1 MRYYVNISRNCSLRY
16 NTDMLYFRVAE
27 HIFAIDTAR
36 DLAACCPNYAP
47 FLIKSQISNFKSQ
60 IFTLRVSEEGLPSA
74 DGWENMYT
82 DRSDDDMP
90 RIEMYRREG
99 EWLFRFSQSRD
110 GEVVGAFL
118 CDEAMTEA
126 VFYGEPTRF
135 AIDNTLMLL
144 YAFATANRSTLL
156 FHASVIVREGKG
168 YMFLGKSGTG
178 KSTHAEQWLK
188 AFSDADRLNDDN
200 PVLRIHDDGRVVVY
214 GSPWSGK
221 TPCYKAAQAQVM
233 ALVQLAQAP
242 ENTIRLLRPTQAY
255 PYILSSVSG
264 LKILPAMMD
273 RLYETI
279 AALLE
284 STPVYFLDCL
294 PNTDAAEV
302 CYSHLPH

>member
-1 MRYYVNISRNCSLRY
+1 
-16 NTDMLYFRVAE
+16 MLYFRVAE
-27 HIFAIDTAR
+27 HIFGIDTTR
-36 DLAACCPNYAP
+36 DLLACCPNYAP
-47 FLIKSQISNFKSQ
+47 FLIPNPLTPNPLFS
-60 IFTLRVSEEGLPSA
+60 LRLDEGDLPA
-74 DGWENMYT
+74 VEGWENVYT

-90 RIEMYRREG
+90 RIEMYRREE
-99 EWLFRFSQSRD
+99 EWMFRFSQSRD
-110 GEVVGAFL
+110 GEIVGAFV
-118 CDEAMTEA
+118 CDGQMTQA

-144 YAFATANRSTLL
+144 YAFATANSRTLL
-156 FHASVIVREGKG
+156 FHASVIVREGAG

-188 AFSDADRLNDDN
+188 AFADAERLNDDN
-200 PVLRIHDDGRVVVY
+200 PVVRVFEDGRVIVY

-221 TPCYKAAQAQVM
+221 TPCYKAADARVM

>member
-1 MRYYVNISRNCSLRY
+1 MR
-16 NTDMLYFRVAE
+16 TFYFRVAD
-27 HIFAIDTAR
+27 HIFAIETAH
-36 DLAACCPNYAP
+36 DLLACCPNYAP
-47 FLIKSQISNFKSQ
+47 FLSSQQSDSCLQ
-60 IFTLRVSEEGLPSA
+60 PVLTLRVSGSELPSIE
-74 DGWENMYT
+74 GWTLLYT

-90 RIEMYRREG
+90 RIEMYRRG
-99 EWLFRFSQSRD
+99 EEWQFRFSQNRD
-110 GEVVGAFL
+110 GAVVGAFT
-118 CDEAMTEA
+118 CDARMQNA
-126 VFYGEPTRF
+126 VLYGEPTRF
-135 AIDNTLMLL
+135 AIDNTMMLL
-144 YAFATANRSTLL
+144 YAFSTAGSRTLL
-156 FHASVIVREGKG
+156 FHASVIVRGENG

-178 KSTHAEQWLK
+178 KSTHAEQWMK
-188 AFSDADRLNDDN
+188 AFSDAERLNDDN
-200 PVLRIHDDGRVVVY
+200 PVVRVSEDGSVRVY

-221 TPCYKAAQAQVM
+221 TPCYKAADAQVK

-242 ENTIRLLRPTQAY
+242 ENEIKLLRPTQAY

-264 LKILPAMMD
+264 LKILPQMMD

>member
-1 MRYYVNISRNCSLRY
+1 
-16 NTDMLYFRVAE
+16 MLYFRVAE
-27 HIFAIDTAR
+27 HIFGIDTTR
-36 DLAACCPNYAP
+36 DILACCPNYAP
-47 FLIKSQISNFKSQ
+47 FTIDPYGASRSEELAISNDQ
-60 IFTLRVSEEGLPSA
+60 LPLFTLRIDEGELPIA
-74 DGWENMYT
+74 EGWENMYT

-90 RIEMYRREG
+90 RIEMYRREE
-99 EWLFRFSQSRD
+99 EWMFRFSQSRD
-110 GEVVGAFL
+110 GEIVGAFV
-118 CDEAMTEA
+118 CDGRMTQA

-144 YAFATANRSTLL
+144 YAFATVNSRTLL

-168 YMFLGKSGTG
+168 YLFLGKSGTG

-188 AFSDADRLNDDN
+188 AFSDAERLNDDN
-200 PVLRIHDDGRVVVY
+200 PVVRVFEDGRVIVY

-221 TPCYKAAQAQVM
+221 TPCYKAADARVM

>member
-1 MRYYVNISRNCSLRY
+1 
-16 NTDMLYFRVAE
+16 MLYFRVAE
-27 HIFAIDTAR
+27 HIFGIDTTR
-36 DLAACCPNYAP
+36 DILAWCPNYAP
-47 FLIKSQISNFKSQ
+47 FTIEQSSISNLQSA
-60 IFTLRVSEEGLPSA
+60 IFNLRISEEGLPSSE
-74 DGWENMYT
+74 GWENIYT

-90 RIEMYRREG
+90 RIEMYRREE

-110 GEVVGAFL
+110 GEVVGAFR
-118 CDEAMTEA
+118 CDANMQQA

-144 YAFATANRSTLL
+144 YAFATAAHSTLL
-156 FHASVIVREGKG
+156 FHSAVIVREGKG

-188 AFSDADRLNDDN
+188 AFADAERLNDDN
-200 PVLRIHDDGRVVVY
+200 PIVRVHEDGRVVVY

-221 TPCYKAAQAQVM
+221 TPCYKNDQAQVM

-242 ENTIRLLRPTQAY
+242 ENAIRLLRPTQAY

-264 LKILPAMMD
+264 LKILPQMMD
-273 RLYETI
+273 QLYETI
-279 AALLE
+279 ATLLE

>member
-1 MRYYVNISRNCSLRY
+1 MRTY
-16 NTDMLYFRVAE
+16 YFRVADHVFIVE
-27 HIFAIDTAR
+27 TAH
-36 DLAACCPNYAP
+36 DFLACCPNYAE
-47 FLIKSQISNFKSQ
+47 FGDQRSEIRDQIV
-60 IFTLRVSEEGLPSA
+60 FTLRVEGGALPSP
-74 DGWENMYT
+74 GGYTLRYT

-90 RIEMYRREG
+90 RIEMYQRGE

-110 GEVVGAFL
+110 GEIVGAFT
-118 CDEAMTEA
+118 CDTAMHHA

-135 AIDNTLMLL
+135 AMDNTLMLL
-144 YAFATANRSTLL
+144 YAFATAGRRTLL
-156 FHASVIVREGKG
+156 FHSSVIVREGKG

-178 KSTHAEQWLK
+178 KSTHAEQWMK
-188 AFSDADRLNDDN
+188 AFPDAERLNDDN
-200 PVLRIHDDGRVVVY
+200 PVVRVSDDGTARVY

-221 TPCYKAAQAQVM
+221 TPCYKAADAEVN

-242 ENTIRLLRPTQAY
+242 QNEIRLLRPAQAY

-264 LKILPAMMD
+264 LKILPQMMD
-273 RLYETI
+273 QLYETI

-302 CYSHLPH
+302 CYSHLRH

>member
-1 MRYYVNISRNCSLRY
+1 
-16 NTDMLYFRVAE
+16 MLYFRVAE
-27 HIFAIDTAR
+27 HIFGIDTTR
-36 DLAACCPNYAP
+36 DILACCPNYAP
-47 FLIKSQISNFKSQ
+47 FTIDPYGASRSEELAISNDQ
-60 IFTLRVSEEGLPSA
+60 LPLFTLRLDEGELPIA
-74 DGWENMYT
+74 EGWENMYT

-90 RIEMYRREG
+90 RIEMYRREE
-99 EWLFRFSQSRD
+99 EWMFRFSQSRD
-110 GEVVGAFL
+110 GEIVGAFV
-118 CDEAMTEA
+118 CDGRMTQA

-144 YAFATANRSTLL
+144 YAFATASSRTLL

-168 YMFLGKSGTG
+168 YLFLGKSGTG

-188 AFSDADRLNDDN
+188 AFSDAERLNDDN
-200 PVLRIHDDGRVVVY
+200 PVVRVFEDGRVIVY

-221 TPCYKAAQAQVM
+221 TPCYKAADARVM

>member
-1 MRYYVNISRNCSLRY
+1 MH
-16 NTDMLYFRVAE
+16 TFYFRVAD
-27 HIFAIDTAR
+27 HIFVIETVHDITAY
-36 DLAACCPNYAP
+36 CPNYAP
-47 FLIKSQISNFKSQ
+47 FLAHKGHDYLNVEHSAISSQPV
-60 IFTLRVSEEGLPSA
+60 LRLVIRDEALPAVEG
-74 DGWENMYT
+74 WTHVYT

-90 RIEMYRREG
+90 RIEMYRRDEA
-99 EWLFRFSQSRD
+99 WQFRFSMSGD
-110 GEVVGAFL
+110 GEVVGAFI
-118 CDEAMTEA
+118 CDAAMQQA
-126 VFYGEPTRF
+126 VLYGEPTRF

-144 YAFATANRSTLL
+144 FAFATANSRTLL

-168 YMFLGKSGTG
+168 YLFLGRSGTG

-188 AFSDADRLNDDN
+188 AFSDAERLNDDN
-200 PVLRIHDDGRVVVY
+200 PVVRVFEDGSVRVY

-221 TPCYKAAQAQVM
+221 TPCYKAADAQVK

-242 ENTIRLLRPTQAY
+242 HNEIRLLRPTQAY

-264 LKILPAMMD
+264 LKILPTMMD
-273 RLYETI
+273 QLYESI

-302 CYSHLPH
+302 CYLHLPH

>member
-1 MRYYVNISRNCSLRY
+1 MR
-16 NTDMLYFRVAE
+16 TFYFRVAD
-27 HIFAIDTAR
+27 HIFAIETAH
-36 DLAACCPNYAP
+36 DLLACCPNYAP
-47 FLIKSQISNFKSQ
+47 FLSSQQSDSCIQ
-60 IFTLRVSEEGLPSA
+60 PVLTLRVSESELPSIE
-74 DGWENMYT
+74 GWTLLYT

-90 RIEMYRREG
+90 RIEMYRRG
-99 EWLFRFSQSRD
+99 EEWQFRFSQSRD
-110 GEVVGAFL
+110 GAVVGAFT
-118 CDEAMTEA
+118 CDARMQNA
-126 VFYGEPTRF
+126 VLYGEPTRF
-135 AIDNTLMLL
+135 AIDNTMMLL
-144 YAFATANRSTLL
+144 YAFSTAGSRTLL
-156 FHASVIVREGKG
+156 FHASVIVRGENG

-178 KSTHAEQWLK
+178 KSTHAEQWMK
-188 AFSDADRLNDDN
+188 AFSDAERLNDDN
-200 PVLRIHDDGRVVVY
+200 PVVRVSEDGLVRVY

-221 TPCYKAAQAQVM
+221 TPCYKAADAQVK

-242 ENTIRLLRPTQAY
+242 ENEIKLLRPTQAY

-264 LKILPAMMD
+264 LKILPQMMD

>member
-1 MRYYVNISRNCSLRY
+1 MR
-16 NTDMLYFRVAE
+16 TFYFRVAD
-27 HIFAIDTAR
+27 HIFAIETAH
-36 DLAACCPNYAP
+36 DLLACCPNYAP
-47 FLIKSQISNFKSQ
+47 FLSSQQSDPCLQ
-60 IFTLRVSEEGLPSA
+60 PVLTLRVSESELPSIE
-74 DGWENMYT
+74 GWTLLYT

-90 RIEMYRREG
+90 RIEMYRRG
-99 EWLFRFSQSRD
+99 EEWQFRFSQSRD
-110 GEVVGAFL
+110 GAVVGAFT
-118 CDEAMTEA
+118 CDARMQNA
-126 VFYGEPTRF
+126 VLYGEPTRF
-135 AIDNTLMLL
+135 AIDNTMMLL
-144 YAFATANRSTLL
+144 YAFSTAGSRTLL
-156 FHASVIVREGKG
+156 FHASVIVRGENG

-188 AFSDADRLNDDN
+188 AFSDAERLNDDN
-200 PVLRIHDDGRVVVY
+200 PVVRVSEDGSVRVY

-221 TPCYKAAQAQVM
+221 TPCYKAADAQVK

-242 ENTIRLLRPTQAY
+242 ENEIKLLRPTQAY

-264 LKILPAMMD
+264 LKILPQMMD

>member
-1 MRYYVNISRNCSLRY
+1 
-16 NTDMLYFRVAE
+16 MLYFRVAE
-27 HIFAIDTAR
+27 HIFGIDTTR
-36 DLAACCPNYAP
+36 DILACCPNYAP
-47 FLIKSQISNFKSQ
+47 FTIDPYGASRSISNDQ
-60 IFTLRVSEEGLPSA
+60 LPLFTLRIDEGELPIA
-74 DGWENMYT
+74 EGWENMYT

-90 RIEMYRREG
+90 RIEMYRREE
-99 EWLFRFSQSRD
+99 EWMFRFSQSRD
-110 GEVVGAFL
+110 GEIVGAFV
-118 CDEAMTEA
+118 CDGRMTQA

-144 YAFATANRSTLL
+144 YAFATVNSRTLL

-168 YMFLGKSGTG
+168 YLFLGKSGTG

-188 AFSDADRLNDDN
+188 AFSDAERLNDDN
-200 PVLRIHDDGRVVVY
+200 PVVRVFEDGRVIVY

-221 TPCYKAAQAQVM
+221 TPCYKAADARVM

>member
-1 MRYYVNISRNCSLRY
+1 MR
-16 NTDMLYFRVAE
+16 TFYFRVAD
-27 HIFAIDTAR
+27 HIFAIETAH
-36 DLAACCPNYAP
+36 DLLACCPNYAP
-47 FLIKSQISNFKSQ
+47 FLSSQQSDSCIQ
-60 IFTLRVSEEGLPSA
+60 PVLTLRVSESELPSIE
-74 DGWENMYT
+74 GWTLLYT

-90 RIEMYRREG
+90 RIEMYRRG
-99 EWLFRFSQSRD
+99 EEWQFRFSQSRD
-110 GEVVGAFL
+110 GAVVGAFT
-118 CDEAMTEA
+118 CDARMQNA
-126 VFYGEPTRF
+126 VLYGEPTRF
-135 AIDNTLMLL
+135 AIDNTMMLL
-144 YAFATANRSTLL
+144 YAFSTAGSRTLL
-156 FHASVIVREGKG
+156 FHASVIVRGENG

-178 KSTHAEQWLK
+178 KSTHAEQWMK
-188 AFSDADRLNDDN
+188 AFSDAERLNDDN
-200 PVLRIHDDGRVVVY
+200 PVVRVSEDGSVRVY

-221 TPCYKAAQAQVM
+221 TPCYKAADAQVK

-242 ENTIRLLRPTQAY
+242 ENEIKLLRPTQAY

-264 LKILPAMMD
+264 LKILPQMMD

>member
-1 MRYYVNISRNCSLRY
+1 
-16 NTDMLYFRVAE
+16 MLYFRVAE
-27 HIFAIDTAR
+27 HIFGIDTTR
-36 DLAACCPNYAP
+36 DVLACCPNYAP
-47 FLIKSQISNFKSQ
+47 FLTSNPLTSNPLFS
-60 IFTLRVSEEGLPSA
+60 LRLNEGELPSS
-74 DGWENMYT
+74 DGWTHVYT

-90 RIEMYRREG
+90 RIEMYRREE
-99 EWLFRFSQSRD
+99 EWMFRFSQSRE
-110 GEVVGAFL
+110 GEIVGAFV
-118 CDEAMTEA
+118 CDGQMTQA

-144 YAFATANRSTLL
+144 YAFATANSRTLL
-156 FHASVIVREGKG
+156 FHASVIVREGAG

-178 KSTHAEQWLK
+178 KSTHAKQWLK
-188 AFSDADRLNDDN
+188 AFADAERLNDDN
-200 PVLRIHDDGRVVVY
+200 PVVRVFEDGRVIVY

-221 TPCYKAAQAQVM
+221 TPCYKASDARVM

-273 RLYETI
+273 SLYETI

>member
-1 MRYYVNISRNCSLRY
+1 MYH
-16 NTDMLYFRVAE
+16 FRVAD
-27 HIFAIDTAR
+27 HIFVIETVH
-36 DLAACCPNYAP
+36 DLLAYCPNYAAFSIEP
-47 FLIKSQISNFKSQ
+47 SAVSHQPSEEPVLFLAI
-60 IFTLRVSEEGLPSA
+60 RDEGLPSQE
-74 DGWENMYT
+74 GWTHVYT

-90 RIEMYRREG
+90 RIEMYRRG
-99 EWLFRFSQSRD
+99 EEWMFRFSMSGD
-110 GEVVGAFL
+110 GEVVGAFI
-118 CDEAMTEA
+118 CDAAMQKA
-126 VFYGEPTRF
+126 VLYGEPSRF

-144 YAFATANRSTLL
+144 FAFATANSRTLL

-188 AFSDADRLNDDN
+188 AYADAERLNDDN
-200 PVLRIHDDGRVVVY
+200 PVVRVLEDGSVRVY

-221 TPCYKAAQAQVM
+221 TPCYKVADAEVK

-242 ENTIRLLRPTQAY
+242 KNEIRLLRPTQAY

-264 LKILPAMMD
+264 LKILPQMMD

-284 STPVYFLDCL
+284 STPVFFLDCL

>member
-1 MRYYVNISRNCSLRY
+1 M
-16 NTDMLYFRVAE
+16 
-27 HIFAIDTAR
+27 
-36 DLAACCPNYAP
+36 
-47 FLIKSQISNFKSQ
+47 
-60 IFTLRVSEEGLPSA
+60 
-74 DGWENMYT
+74 
-82 DRSDDDMP
+82 
-90 RIEMYRREG
+90 
-99 EWLFRFSQSRD
+99 FRFSQSRD
-110 GEVVGAFL
+110 GEIVGAFV
-118 CDEAMTEA
+118 CDGRMTQA

-144 YAFATANRSTLL
+144 YAFATASSRTLL

-168 YMFLGKSGTG
+168 YLFLGKSGTG

-188 AFSDADRLNDDN
+188 AFSDAERLNDDN
-200 PVLRIHDDGRVVVY
+200 PVVRVFEDGRVIVY

-221 TPCYKAAQAQVM
+221 TPCYKAADARVM

>member
-1 MRYYVNISRNCSLRY
+1 
-16 NTDMLYFRVAE
+16 MLYFRVAE
-27 HIFAIDTAR
+27 HIFGIDTTR
-36 DLAACCPNYAP
+36 DLLACCPNYAP
-47 FLIKSQISNFKSQ
+47 FLIPNPLPPNPLFS
-60 IFTLRVSEEGLPSA
+60 LRLDEGDLPA
-74 DGWENMYT
+74 VEGWENVYT

-90 RIEMYRREG
+90 RIEMYRRG
-99 EWLFRFSQSRD
+99 EEWMFRFSQSRE
-110 GEVVGAFL
+110 GEIVGAFV
-118 CDEAMTEA
+118 CDGQMTQA

-144 YAFATANRSTLL
+144 YAFATANSRTLL
-156 FHASVIVREGKG
+156 FHASVIVREGAG

-188 AFSDADRLNDDN
+188 AFSDAERLNDDN
-200 PVLRIHDDGRVVVY
+200 PVVRVFEDGRVIVY

-221 TPCYKAAQAQVM
+221 TPCYKAAEARVM

-242 ENTIRLLRPTQAY
+242 ENTIRLLRPSQAY

>member
-1 MRYYVNISRNCSLRY
+1 MR
-16 NTDMLYFRVAE
+16 TFYFRVAD
-27 HIFAIDTAR
+27 HIFAIETAH
-36 DLAACCPNYAP
+36 DLLVCCPNYAP
-47 FLIKSQISNFKSQ
+47 FLSSQQSASCIQ
-60 IFTLRVSEEGLPSA
+60 PVLTLRVSESELPSLE
-74 DGWENMYT
+74 GWTLLYI

-90 RIEMYRREG
+90 RIEMYRRG
-99 EWLFRFSQSRD
+99 EEWQFRFSQSRD
-110 GEVVGAFL
+110 GAVVGAFT
-118 CDEAMTEA
+118 CDARMKNA
-126 VFYGEPTRF
+126 VLYGEPTRF
-135 AIDNTLMLL
+135 AIDNTMMLL
-144 YAFATANRSTLL
+144 YAFSTADCRTLL
-156 FHASVIVREGKG
+156 FHASVIVRGENG

-178 KSTHAEQWLK
+178 KSTHAEQWMK
-188 AFSDADRLNDDN
+188 AFSDAERLNDDN
-200 PVLRIHDDGRVVVY
+200 PVVRVSEDGLVRVY

-221 TPCYKAAQAQVM
+221 TPCYKAADAQVK

-242 ENTIRLLRPTQAY
+242 ENEIKLLRPTQAY

-264 LKILPAMMD
+264 LKILPQMMD

>member
-1 MRYYVNISRNCSLRY
+1 MR
-16 NTDMLYFRVAE
+16 TFYFRVAD
-27 HIFAIDTAR
+27 HIFAIETAH
-36 DLAACCPNYAP
+36 DLLACCPNYAP
-47 FLIKSQISNFKSQ
+47 FLSSQQSDSCIQ
-60 IFTLRVSEEGLPSA
+60 PVLTLRVSGSELPSIE
-74 DGWENMYT
+74 GWTLLYT

-90 RIEMYRREG
+90 RIEMYRRG
-99 EWLFRFSQSRD
+99 EEWQFRFSQSRD
-110 GEVVGAFL
+110 GAVVGAFT
-118 CDEAMTEA
+118 CDARMQNA
-126 VFYGEPTRF
+126 VLYGEPTRF
-135 AIDNTLMLL
+135 AIDNTMMLL
-144 YAFATANRSTLL
+144 YAFSTAGSRTLL
-156 FHASVIVREGKG
+156 FHASVIVRGENG

-188 AFSDADRLNDDN
+188 AFSDAERLNDDN
-200 PVLRIHDDGRVVVY
+200 PVVRVSEDGLVRVY

-221 TPCYKAAQAQVM
+221 TPCYKAADAQVK

-242 ENTIRLLRPTQAY
+242 ENEIKLLRPTQAY

-264 LKILPAMMD
+264 LKILPQMMD

>member
-1 MRYYVNISRNCSLRY
+1 MR
-16 NTDMLYFRVAE
+16 TFYFRVAD
-27 HIFAIDTAR
+27 HIFAIETAH
-36 DLAACCPNYAP
+36 DLLACCPNYAP
-47 FLIKSQISNFKSQ
+47 FLSSQQSDSCLQ
-60 IFTLRVSEEGLPSA
+60 PVLTLRVSESELPSIE
-74 DGWENMYT
+74 GWTLLYT

-90 RIEMYRREG
+90 RIEMYRRG
-99 EWLFRFSQSRD
+99 EEWQFRFSQSRD
-110 GEVVGAFL
+110 GAVVGAFT
-118 CDEAMTEA
+118 CDARMQNA
-126 VFYGEPTRF
+126 VLYGEPTRF
-135 AIDNTLMLL
+135 AIDNTMMLL
-144 YAFATANRSTLL
+144 YAFSTAGSRTLL
-156 FHASVIVREGKG
+156 FHASVIVRGENG

-178 KSTHAEQWLK
+178 KSTHAEQWMK
-188 AFSDADRLNDDN
+188 AFSDAERLNDDN
-200 PVLRIHDDGRVVVY
+200 PVVRVSEDGLVRVY

-221 TPCYKAAQAQVM
+221 TPCYKAADAQVK

-242 ENTIRLLRPTQAY
+242 ENEIKLLRPTQAY

-264 LKILPAMMD
+264 LKILPQMMD

>member
-1 MRYYVNISRNCSLRY
+1 MR
-16 NTDMLYFRVAE
+16 TFYFRVAD
-27 HIFAIDTAR
+27 HIFAIETAH
-36 DLAACCPNYAP
+36 DLLACCPNYAP
-47 FLIKSQISNFKSQ
+47 FLSSQQSDSCIQSVL
-60 IFTLRVSEEGLPSA
+60 TLRVSESELPSLE
-74 DGWENMYT
+74 GWTLLYT

-90 RIEMYRREG
+90 RIEMYRRG
-99 EWLFRFSQSRD
+99 EEWQFRFSQSRD
-110 GEVVGAFL
+110 GAVVGAFT
-118 CDEAMTEA
+118 CDARMQNA
-126 VFYGEPTRF
+126 VLYGEPTRF
-135 AIDNTLMLL
+135 AIDNTMMLL
-144 YAFATANRSTLL
+144 YAFSTAGSRTLL
-156 FHASVIVREGKG
+156 FHASVIVRGENG

-178 KSTHAEQWLK
+178 KSTHAEQWMK
-188 AFSDADRLNDDN
+188 AFSDAERLNDDN
-200 PVLRIHDDGRVVVY
+200 PVVRVSEDGLVRVY

-221 TPCYKAAQAQVM
+221 TPCYKAADAQVK

-242 ENTIRLLRPTQAY
+242 ENEIKLLRPTQAY

-264 LKILPAMMD
+264 LKILPQMMD

>member
-1 MRYYVNISRNCSLRY
+1 MR
-16 NTDMLYFRVAE
+16 TFYFRVAD
-27 HIFAIDTAR
+27 HIFAIETAH
-36 DLAACCPNYAP
+36 DLLACCPNYAP
-47 FLIKSQISNFKSQ
+47 FLSSQQSDSCIQ
-60 IFTLRVSEEGLPSA
+60 PVLTLRVSGSELPSIE
-74 DGWENMYT
+74 GWTLLYT

-90 RIEMYRREG
+90 RIEMYRRG
-99 EWLFRFSQSRD
+99 EEWQFRFSQSRD
-110 GEVVGAFL
+110 GAVVGAFT
-118 CDEAMTEA
+118 CDARMQNA
-126 VFYGEPTRF
+126 VLYGEPTRF
-135 AIDNTLMLL
+135 AIDNTMMLL
-144 YAFATANRSTLL
+144 YAFSTAGSRTLL
-156 FHASVIVREGKG
+156 FHASVIVRGENG

-178 KSTHAEQWLK
+178 KSTHAEQWMK
-188 AFSDADRLNDDN
+188 AFSDAERLNDDN
-200 PVLRIHDDGRVVVY
+200 PVVRVSEDGLVRVY

-221 TPCYKAAQAQVM
+221 TPCYKAADAQVK

-242 ENTIRLLRPTQAY
+242 ENEIKLLRPTQAY

-264 LKILPAMMD
+264 LKILPQMMD

>member
-1 MRYYVNISRNCSLRY
+1 
-16 NTDMLYFRVAE
+16 MLYFRVAE
-27 HIFAIDTAR
+27 HIFGIDTTR
-36 DLAACCPNYAP
+36 DILACCPNYAP
-47 FLIKSQISNFKSQ
+47 FTIEHSNDQ
-60 IFTLRVSEEGLPSA
+60 LPLFTLRLEEGELPIAES
-74 DGWENMYT
+74 WENMYT

-90 RIEMYRREG
+90 RIEMYRRG
-99 EWLFRFSQSRD
+99 EEWMFRFSQSRD
-110 GEVVGAFL
+110 GEIVGAFT
-118 CDEAMTEA
+118 CDGQMTQA

-144 YAFATANRSTLL
+144 YAFATTNSRTLL
-156 FHASVIVREGKG
+156 FHASVIVREGAG

-188 AFSDADRLNDDN
+188 AFSDAERLNDDN
-200 PVLRIHDDGRVVVY
+200 PVVRVFEDGRVIVY

-221 TPCYKAAQAQVM
+221 TPCYKAADARVM

-242 ENTIRLLRPTQAY
+242 ENTIRLLRPSQAY

>member
-1 MRYYVNISRNCSLRY
+1 MRTY
-16 NTDMLYFRVAE
+16 YFRVAD
-27 HIFAIDTAR
+27 HVFAVETAH
-36 DLAACCPNYAP
+36 DFLACCPNYAE
-47 FLIKSQISNFKSQ
+47 FGDQRSEVRDQIV
-60 IFTLRVSEEGLPSA
+60 FTLRVEGGTLPSPE
-74 DGWENMYT
+74 GSTLRYT

-90 RIEMYRREG
+90 RIEMYRREE
-99 EWLFRFSQSRD
+99 EWMFRFSQSRD
-110 GEVVGAFL
+110 GEIVGAFV
-118 CDEAMTEA
+118 CDGRMTQA

-144 YAFATANRSTLL
+144 YAFATANSRTLL

-168 YMFLGKSGTG
+168 YLFLGKSGTG

-188 AFSDADRLNDDN
+188 AFSDAERLNDDN
-200 PVLRIHDDGRVVVY
+200 PVVRVFEDGRVIVY

-221 TPCYKAAQAQVM
+221 TPCYKAADARVM

-242 ENTIRLLRPTQAY
+242 QNTIRLLRPTQAY

>member
-1 MRYYVNISRNCSLRY
+1 MYH
-16 NTDMLYFRVAE
+16 FRVAD
-27 HIFAIDTAR
+27 HIFVIETVH
-36 DLAACCPNYAP
+36 DLLAYCPNYAP
-47 FLIKSQISNFKSQ
+47 FLIDPHSSLLTHHSSLITPVL
-60 IFTLRVSEEGLPSA
+60 TLRVEDGALPSLEA
-74 DGWENMYT
+74 WTHVYT

-90 RIEMYRREG
+90 RIEMYRRG
-99 EWLFRFSQSRD
+99 EEWMFRFSMSGD
-110 GEVVGAFL
+110 GEVVGAFI
-118 CDEAMTEA
+118 CDAAMQKA
-126 VFYGEPTRF
+126 VLYGEPSRF

-144 YAFATANRSTLL
+144 FAFATANSRTLL

-168 YMFLGKSGTG
+168 YLFLGKSGTG

-188 AFSDADRLNDDN
+188 AFADAERLNDDN
-200 PVLRIHDDGRVVVY
+200 PVVRVLEDGSVRVY

-221 TPCYKAAQAQVM
+221 TPCYKAADAEVK

-242 ENTIRLLRPTQAY
+242 KNEIRLLRPTQAY

-264 LKILPAMMD
+264 LKILPQMMD

-284 STPVYFLDCL
+284 STPVFFLDCL

>member
-1 MRYYVNISRNCSLRY
+1 
-16 NTDMLYFRVAE
+16 MLYFRVAE
-27 HIFAIDTAR
+27 HIFGIDTTR
-36 DLAACCPNYAP
+36 DILACCPNYAP
-47 FLIKSQISNFKSQ
+47 FTIDPYGASRSEELAISNDQ
-60 IFTLRVSEEGLPSA
+60 LPLFTLRLDEGELPIA
-74 DGWENMYT
+74 EGWENIYT

-90 RIEMYRREG
+90 RIEMYRREE
-99 EWLFRFSQSRD
+99 EWMFRFSQSRD
-110 GEVVGAFL
+110 GEIVGAFV
-118 CDEAMTEA
+118 CDGRMTQA

-144 YAFATANRSTLL
+144 YAFATVNSRTLL

-168 YMFLGKSGTG
+168 YLFLGKSGTG

-188 AFSDADRLNDDN
+188 AFSDAERLNDDN
-200 PVLRIHDDGRVVVY
+200 PVVRVFEDGRVVVY

-221 TPCYKAAQAQVM
+221 TPCYKAADARVM

>member
-1 MRYYVNISRNCSLRY
+1 
-16 NTDMLYFRVAE
+16 MLYFRVAE

-47 FLIKSQISNFKSQ
+47 FLIKFQISNLKSQ

-110 GEVVGAFL
+110 GEVVGAFV